1 MTLNYLKNL
10 SQIKFDIIKENRAN
24 KLISD
29 DINKEL
35 EKICKPVI
43 EPLKSVTEDTKIEY
57 NSQLKQITE

>member
-35 EKICKPVI
+35 EKICKPV
-43 EPLKSVTEDTKIEY
+43 KM
-57 NSQLKQITE
+57 